1 MSSWW
6 DKISSALPFFNSQ
19 TQACKNK
26 KNVENDLNKKNS
38 EAEKNRNTASIE
50 EEKKRHEAAMK
61 AIEEGLDCKPNTG
74 KDTNTGQ
81 NTTIAVEKIF
91 SKKCCCKISDMA

>member
-81 NTTIAVEKIF
+81 NTNTNTNTNNLF
-91 SKKCCCKISDMA
+91 SNQ